1 MCALKSKIIIRRK
14 QKKTINR
21 FDLSHA
27 FSSKYPEFSYSSSSF
42 PASCETSIHSVIL
55 GIFEQIQ
62 KHYETKEKQDILTL
76 STGYRELS

>member
-1 MCALKSKIIIRRK
+1 MCFPQSI
-14 QKKTINR
+14 
-21 FDLSHA
+21 LSFHTVA
-27 FSSKYPEFSYSSSSF
+27 

-76 STGYRELS
+76 STGY